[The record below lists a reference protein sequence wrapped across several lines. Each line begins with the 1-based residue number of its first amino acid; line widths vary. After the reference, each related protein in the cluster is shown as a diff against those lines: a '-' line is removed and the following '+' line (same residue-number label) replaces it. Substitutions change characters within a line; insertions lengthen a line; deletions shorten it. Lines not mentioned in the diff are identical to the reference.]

1 MPETEPS
8 FLMAVEDV
16 FGCHPHGTYVTGEV
30 LQGVVRVGDELEVVG
45 LLPTR
50 RITAEKLGVFRKQLT
65 EARVGQNIAVLIPG
79 INRTQV
85 AVGQVL
91 ATPGTVRPHSRLR
104 ATLRAETALGTA
116 LQLRFAERSEVVEA
130 TVHLPE
136 GADAS
141 ALDGPAPAGPALD
154 GPVEITLDRPAV
166 FEQGTE
172 FTVVIQTRDV
182 ITSTRHLGTGL
193 VVEVLD

>member
-1 MPETEPS
+1 MPGTEPS

-16 FGCHPHGTYVTGEV
+16 FGYHPHGTFVTGEV
-30 LQGVVRVGDELEVVG
+30 LRGVVRVGDELEVVG

-50 RITAEKLGVFRKQLT
+50 RIMADTFGVLRKQLT
-65 EARVGQNIAVLIPG
+65 EARAGRNIAVLIPD

-85 AVGQVL
+85 VVGQVL

-104 ATLRAETALGTA
+104 ATLRADRALGTS
-116 LQLRFAERSEVVEA
+116 LQLRFAQRSQVVEA

-141 ALDGPAPAGPALD
+141 ALDR
-154 GPVEITLDRPAV
+154 PVEITLERPAV
-166 FEQGTE
+166 FEQGTA
-172 FTVVIQTRDV
+172 FSVVIETRDV
-182 ITSTRHLGTGL
+182 GTSIRHLGTGL
-193 VVEVLD
+193 VTEVLD

>member
-104 ATLRAETALGTA
+104 ATLRAETALGTS

-141 ALDGPAPAGPALD
+141 APAGPALD

-182 ITSTRHLGTGL
+182 ITSTRRLGTGL
-193 VVEVLD
+193 VAEVLD

>member
-1 MPETEPS
+1 MPESETS
-8 FLMAVEDV
+8 FLMTVEDV
-16 FGCHPHGTYVTGEV
+16 FGHHPHGTYVAGEV

-50 RITAEKLGVFRKQLT
+50 RITAATFGVFRKQLA
-65 EARVGQNIAVLIPG
+65 EARAGQSIAVLIPG

-104 ATLRAETALGTA
+104 ATLHADTALGTS
-116 LQLRFAERSEVVEA
+116 LQLRFAKGSEAVEA
-130 TVHLPE
+130 TVHLPV
-136 GADAS
+136 GTDVS
-141 ALDGPAPAGPALD
+141 ALGR
-154 GPVEITLDRPAV
+154 PVEITLDRPAV

-172 FTVVIQTRDV
+172 FGVVVQTRDV
-182 ITSTRHLGTGL
+182 ITSTRRLGTGL
-193 VVEVLD
+193 VTEVLD